1 MSENTKKFVQNS
13 RLILIIFVVEKL
25 LGMVNMTWVEVLV
38 PLYILLIFY
47 VVYFIYKDLKTSQAT
62 LQATKEQ
69 TESNQKLIDKI
80 EQLIVTLTGGGKNNG
95 GK

>member
-13 RLILIIFVVEKL
+13 RLILTVFVVEKL

-47 VVYFIYKDLKTSQAT
+47 VVYFIYKRYIS
-62 LQATKEQ
+62 
-69 TESNQKLIDKI
+69 
-80 EQLIVTLTGGGKNNG
+80 
-95 GK
+95 

>member
-1 MSENTKKFVQNS
+1 MEDVFN
-13 RLILIIFVVEKL
+13 II
-25 LGMVNMTWVEVLV
+25 VNNGVAVGV
-38 PLYILLIFY
+38 

-62 LQATKEQ
+62 LKATKEQ

>member
-1 MSENTKKFVQNS
+1 MEDVFN
-13 RLILIIFVVEKL
+13 II
-25 LGMVNMTWVEVLV
+25 VNNGVAVGV
-38 PLYILLIFY
+38 